1 MWKWRKLLK
10 LFKKTAIGLVKN
22 IILAFQLGSGDTE
35 METLKK
41 LEEINKPDTRNTHF
55 VIINH
60 ETGEK
65 RSLSLEDFYKT
76 VELIKLHERVPDN
89 VRSQFNVA
97 RNLAIYTW
105 FCYAFHQISEL
116 KAYSTLEMA
125 LRIKLDKG
133 KVGLKKLLIEAVES
147 GLIKDRGFRNVKNSL
162 KNPNSTEYVKRL
174 PELMPRFRNEL
185 AHGSTMLNNSAFFNL
200 QICADFINQL
210 FI

>member
-1 MWKWRKLLK
+1 MKC
-10 LFKKTAIGLVKN
+10 F
-22 IILAFQLGSGDTE
+22 ILPFQLGCGETE

-41 LEEINKPDTRNTHF
+41 LEEIEKPDTRNTHF
-55 VIINH
+55 VLINH
-60 ETGEK
+60 ETGEE
-65 RSLSLEDFYKT
+65 RSLTLEDFYKT

-125 LRIKLDKG
+125 LRIKFDKN
-133 KVGLKKLLIEAVES
+133 KVGLKQLLIEAVKS
-147 GLIKDRGFRNVKNSL
+147 GLIKDRGFRNVKNTL
-162 KNPNSTEYVKRL
+162 KNLDSTEYVKRL
-174 PELMPRFRNEL
+174 PELMPRFRNKL
-185 AHGSTMLNNSAFFNL
+185 AHGSNMLTDSAFFNL

-210 FI
+210 FTE